1 MVADAATGPMG
12 EPQRS
17 QYLEAMG
24 LTAWVSRYRL
34 PNALETPRCE
44 WQEAPD
50 EPRQPPAKRLH
61 ALLDDANEAAAQA
74 PPQPA
79 AAIDATPTPRAG
91 APIKRAR
98 ALLGEPPA
106 DEPQPAELKA
116 PPVAVDPPVGSPD
129 HSAEEAPGEALRF
142 TLQVAALEG
151 RWLVLQ
157 VADGAPPA
165 DARRLLSNLFKAATI
180 ETAQPPVFET
190 FRWPLMDDIPAQ
202 APFEEAREGLRA
214 FIEGRRRRGWQPERL
229 LLFGAHDD
237 LERVLEIVEG
247 RSRLLEIPAWC
258 GPALDELI
266 VSADAKRALLP
277 LLAEWREA
285 WHRGASH
292 VEDRAG
298 DDRAGDD

>member
-1 MVADAATGPMG
+1 MVADSAVGPAG

-44 WQEAPD
+44 WQEAPV

-61 ALLDDANEAAAQA
+61 ALLDDASEAAASSAPAPASPTGTVQA
-74 PPQPA
+74 PARPPV
-79 AAIDATPTPRAG
+79 
-91 APIKRAR
+91 KRAR
-98 ALLGEPPA
+98 ALLGEPTSEPEPA
-106 DEPQPAELKA
+106 TPPEPQAEG
-116 PPVAVDPPVGSPD
+116 PSRDVG
-129 HSAEEAPGEALRF
+129 EAPGEALRF

-157 VADGAPPA
+157 VADGPPSS
-165 DARRLLSNLFKAATI
+165 DAQRLLGNLFKAAGI
-180 ETAQPPVFET
+180 ETAQPPSFEA
-190 FRWPLMDDIPAQ
+190 FRWPLMEGIPAQ

-258 GPALDELI
+258 GPALDELMG
-266 VSADAKRALLP
+266 SAHAKRELLP
-277 LLAEWREA
+277 VLTDWGKA
-285 WHRGASH
+285 WHRGVDH
-292 VEDRAG
+292 GDAG
-298 DDRAGDD
+298 RVSDD